1 MQKIDK
7 FHCFLK
13 AEIDAMNQTDLTT
26 IVNYKNFSELYQL
39 IKEKRDGQETV
50 IKTKG
55 LEQVYYAMMAS
66 NAAML
71 KSGKKE
77 IYSEELIGLLRQ
89 VLEAYEELDKIHKN
103 ESIQSDRGKAYEQNI
118 DSLLAKILQSI
129 KKLEKVETS

>member
-1 MQKIDK
+1 
-7 FHCFLK
+7 
-13 AEIDAMNQTDLTT
+13 
-26 IVNYKNFSELYQL
+26 
-39 IKEKRDGQETV
+39 
-50 IKTKG
+50 
-55 LEQVYYAMMAS
+55 MMAS

-77 IYSEELIGLLRQ
+77 IYSEELIELLRQ

-118 DSLLAKILQSI
+118 DSLLVKILQSI